1 MKVREQE
8 NKQLEKLMDSER
20 QKTISYIK
28 QVDELNNMN
37 SQLTMQNSDYKRR
50 LISLDLVI
58 FIFFYVLKIRKKT
71 FFLS

>member
-1 MKVREQE
+1 VKVREQE